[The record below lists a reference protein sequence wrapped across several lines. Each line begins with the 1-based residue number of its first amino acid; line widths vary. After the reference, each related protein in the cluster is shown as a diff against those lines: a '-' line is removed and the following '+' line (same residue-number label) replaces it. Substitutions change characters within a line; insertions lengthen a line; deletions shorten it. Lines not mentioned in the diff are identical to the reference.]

1 MGEFVHALIG
11 VAGLVSLAW
20 ILSEERRA
28 IPWRAIATGL
38 GLQVL
43 LAIVFLKVGAVKD
56 LFIKLNDALLVLE
69 KATQAGTG
77 LVFGYLGGRPAPFQV
92 TDANATFLLPFLP
105 LPLVLVIR

>member
-43 LAIVFLKVGAVKD
+43 LAIVFLKVGAVKA
-56 LFIKLNDALLVLE
+56 LFIKLNHALRLLQKATHAGTRLVL
-69 KATQAGTG
+69 
-77 LVFGYLGGRPAPFQV
+77 GYLGAAPPPFPS
-92 TDANATFLLPFLP
+92 TDANAAVRPP
-105 LPLVLVIR
+105 PPSP